1 MDGYIDVSQIEPG
14 IPLTGAIALDRQA
27 NGRSY
32 RRSRRTSMRV
42 LTEAPLLGEHTAE
55 VLADVGVDGIELQRL
70 HEGGAVSL
78 A

>member
-1 MDGYIDVSQIEPG
+1 
-14 IPLTGAIALDRQA
+14 
-27 NGRSY
+27 
-32 RRSRRTSMRV
+32 MRV